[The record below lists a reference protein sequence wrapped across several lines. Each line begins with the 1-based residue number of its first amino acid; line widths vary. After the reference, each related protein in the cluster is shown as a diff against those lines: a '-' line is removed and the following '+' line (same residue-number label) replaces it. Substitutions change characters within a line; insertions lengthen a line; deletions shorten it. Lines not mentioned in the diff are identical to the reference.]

1 MKTTLKTL
9 IAAAA
14 LALVAG
20 CTDPAKVPA
29 ETAVKAADSAVSS
42 LGAEVTKY
50 APEQTKAV
58 QDALAAAKEKIA
70 AKDFKGALALAG
82 DIPSKVKNV
91 VAAAADK
98 KDELMKAFQDATG
111 GLPEL
116 LEAVKAKIA
125 ALGLEKKLPA
135 GLDAGKLDA
144 AKQGLA
150 EVQAG
155 WEKASGELKAGSLQA
170 AIDAAKGLKA
180 KGLEILTS
188 IGGEPPA
195 AAAAPGAAP
204 AGAPAPAAAPP
215 AAAPAPAAQ

>member
-29 ETAVKAADSAVSS
+29 ENAVKAADSAVSS

-50 APEQTKAV
+50 APDQTKAV

-82 DIPSKVKNV
+82 DIPAKVKDV
-91 VAAAADK
+91 VAAAAAK

-111 GLPEL
+111 GLPEIV
-116 LEAVKAKIA
+116 EAIKAKIA

-150 EVQAG
+150 EVQAA
-155 WEKASGELKAGSLQA
+155 WDKASGEMKGGNLQA
-170 AIDAAKGLKA
+170 AVDAAKGLKA
-180 KGLEILTS
+180 KGQEILAS

-195 AAAAPGAAP
+195 AAPAP
-204 AGAPAPAAAPP
+204 AVAPAPGAPAPAAAP
-215 AAAPAPAAQ
+215 APAGPAAQ